1 METSNYK
8 NTDAAISLL
17 GFGCMRFPMLG
28 PDGREIDCDLVEQL
42 VDYAIAHGVNYFDT
56 AYSYNEGKSEECIGQ
71 ILKNH
76 PRESFYLADKMPGR
90 RIKEFADGD
99 RMFREQLKRCGTDYF
114 DFYLCHA
121 IGRTETDFTE
131 PYRRIGFLEY
141 LLDRKQ
147 EGVIRR
153 LGFSFHGTPR
163 RLAFLLEQYDWD
175 FVQLQL
181 NYVDWEVQ
189 DARRSYEILTQRGIP
204 CVVMEPVRG
213 GSLSTL
219 CPEAVAIL
227 KSAEPDRSAASWAIR
242 YAASLPN
249 VLTVLSGMNSFE
261 QVKDNIATLTGFTPL
276 NDKERVVLAQARE
289 AYMRTGVIPC
299 TGCGYCMP
307 CPAGVDIPRVLA
319 LYNDRAATL
328 GLPVSTLGHYK
339 FDKNSRAFLQAYQAL
354 PEAIRAGRCVDCGHC
369 RELCPQDLAVS
380 EHMRKISKLIDALS
394 S

>member
-1 METSNYK
+1 MEKRTYK

-17 GFGCMRFPMLG
+17 GFGCMRFPMLE
-28 PDGREIDCDLVEQL
+28 PDGREIDCALVERL
-42 VDYAIAHGVNYFDT
+42 VDHAFAHGVNYFDT
-56 AYSYNEGKSEECIGQ
+56 AYSYNEGKSEECIGR
-71 ILKNH
+71 ILKNY
-76 PRESFYLADKMPGR
+76 PRESVYLADKMPGR
-90 RIKEFADGD
+90 RIKEFADGV
-99 RMFREQLKRCGTDYF
+99 RMFKEQLRRCGTEYF

-131 PYRRIGFLEY
+131 PYERIDFMRHLLE
-141 LLDRKQ
+141 LKKD
-147 EGVIRR
+147 GVIRR
-153 LGFSFHGTPR
+153 LGFSFHGTPS
-163 RLAFLLEQYDWD
+163 RLAFLLDRHDWD

-189 DARRSYEILTQRGIP
+189 DARRSYEMLERRGIP

-219 CPEAVAIL
+219 CPEAVDIL
-227 KSAEPDRSAASWAIR
+227 KAARPDRSPASWAIR
-242 YAASLPN
+242 YAASLPG

-276 NDKERVVLAQARE
+276 GDEERAVLAQARD

-299 TGCGYCMP
+299 TGCGYCLP
-307 CPAGVDIPRVLA
+307 CPAGVDIPRVFA

-328 GLPVSTLGHYK
+328 GLPVSTSGHYK
-339 FDKNSRAFLQAYQAL
+339 FDKNSRAFLQAYHSL
-354 PEAIRAGRCVDCGHC
+354 PEAIRADNCVDCGHC
-369 RELCPQDLAVS
+369 RELCPQELPVS
-380 EHMRKISKLIDALS
+380 GHLRNIAKLIEALS